1 MKVFIPN
8 YNNWFTILERNGNF
22 AKIDFYGKKI
32 VFNILGYETKN
43 IQATLF

>member
-1 MKVFIPN
+1 MKVFIPK

-32 VFNILGYETKN
+32 VFNIIGYETKN
-43 IQATLF
+43 VQTTLF

>member
-1 MKVFIPN
+1 MKVFIPK

-32 VFNILGYETKN
+32 VFNILGYQTKN
-43 IQATLF
+43 V